1 MKVYIRQNA
10 NREFITT
17 NGAVAYDG
25 FRKLGWEIVPF
36 CSNDELEDLQPDEVV
51 VGCIDHVQQAL
62 LKLGITPPAEVN
74 YPTELQQFLG
84 RKIWKSQINYIAKHP
99 ELWNVFVKPS
109 KETKKFTGRVIRSP
123 KDLISCGDE
132 LIDTEIWCS
141 EPVKFLAEWR
151 CFVRYNEILDVRLY
165 RGDWAVHFDPQVV
178 KDAVAAYKSAPA
190 SYAIDFGLTDT
201 GKTLMVE
208 VNEGYSIG
216 CYGLFSTEY
225 ARFLSA
231 RWAEIT
237 NSRDYCQF

>member
-1 MKVYIRQNA
+1 MKVYIRQNTKC
-10 NREFITT
+10 EFITV

-36 CSNDELEDLQPDEVV
+36 SDDDDLSDLQPDEVV
-51 VGCIDHVQQAL
+51 VGCIDHVHQAL
-62 LKLGITPPAEVN
+62 LKLGITPPDEVN
-74 YPTELQQFLG
+74 YPEELNNFLG
-84 RKIWKSQINYIAKHP
+84 RQIWSSQINYIAKHP
-99 ELWNVFVKPS
+99 EFWPVFVKPDR
-109 KETKKFTGRVIRSP
+109 ETKKFTGRVINSP

-132 LIDTEIWCS
+132 LIDTKIWCS
-141 EPVKFLAEWR
+141 EPVNFLAEWR

-165 RGDWAVHFDPQVV
+165 RGDWAIYLDSQVV

-201 GKTLMVE
+201 GKTLLVE
-208 VNEGYSIG
+208 VNEGYAIG

-225 ARFLSA
+225 AQFLSA

-237 NSRDYCQF
+237 NSPDYGRY

>member
-1 MKVYIRQNA
+1 MKVYIRQNT

-36 CSNDELEDLQPDEVV
+36 YAIEDLSTHQSDEVV
-51 VGCIDHVQQAL
+51 VGCIDHVRQAL
-62 LKLGITPPAEVN
+62 LKLGITPPDEVN
-74 YPTELQQFLG
+74 YPDELQQFLG
-84 RKIWKSQINYIAKHP
+84 RKIWKSHINYIAKHP
-99 ELWNVFVKPS
+99 ELWNIFVKPS
-109 KETKKFTGRVIRSP
+109 QETKKFTGRVISSP

-132 LIDTEIWCS
+132 LVDTEIWCS

-165 RGDWAVHFDPQVV
+165 RGDWAVHYDPQVIRA
-178 KDAVAAYKSAPA
+178 AVAAYKSAPA

-225 ARFLSA
+225 AQFLSA

-237 NSRDYCQF
+237 NTKDYGRY